1 MRKFGAILLVLL
13 MLAAVGC
20 GADGNTE
27 VTETRENGGPA
38 TETAETESE
47 SETET
52 DTESQAE
59 TKTETQAETEA
70 VTDAPAVSDT
80 VSGNVRV
87 ILLDND
93 KDGVNNFKIVV
104 DIDAARSTEKVPFR
118 IADID
123 NPSED
128 SFRTVSLYDLK
139 DGTPKLVWYTNL
151 CMGSAPRGGV
161 ALKNGGVFCW
171 YYDLYETDVGK
182 RISISCYEYGG
193 GNIYG
198 EISYAPL
205 LKTGSFVSND
215 IAADRFEDFGERYSH
230 SLRNAVN
237 VLDEMLYDAEILL
250 DVTGTAPIF
259 STEEDRFTK
268 SYADRFDYRELE
280 ASLAEENQGQYIVPI
295 K

>member
-70 VTDAPAVSDT
+70 ATDTPAVSDT

-104 DIDAARSTEKVPFR
+104 DIDAARSTEKVPYTPK
-118 IADID
+118 D
-123 NPSED
+123 D
-128 SFRTVSLYDLK
+128 SFRTVSLYEL
-139 DGTPKLVWYTNL
+139 TPEGGETLVWYTNL

-161 ALKNGGVFCW
+161 ALGSRGLFVW
-171 YYDLYETDVGK
+171 YYDLYDQVHENGTQQLSIRAMKFGQDY
-182 RISISCYEYGG
+182 RLISMAG
-193 GNIYG
+193 GNIFKVPS
-198 EISYAPL
+198 ENIED
-205 LKTGSFVSND
+205 FVGTNIHKLQTAAESIND
-215 IAADRFEDFGERYSH
+215 ILWDT
-230 SLRNAVN
+230 
-237 VLDEMLYDAEILL
+237 EILL
-250 DVTGTAPIF
+250 DVTGTEPIY
-259 STEEDRFTK
+259 STDGNRITKEYVGPFTYEDFLTL
-268 SYADRFDYRELE
+268 YDE
-280 ASLAEENQGQYIVPI
+280 ANQDSFIIPAE
-295 K
+295 

>member
-1 MRKFGAILLVLL
+1 MRKIGAILLVLL
-13 MLAAVGC
+13 MLATVGC
-20 GADGNTE
+20 GDGGNNE
-27 VTETRENGGPA
+27 GTETRENGGPA
-38 TETAETESE
+38 TETAEPKSESQTETDAESQTETKNE
-47 SETET
+47 SETE
-52 DTESQAE
+52 SPVGSE
-59 TKTETQAETEA
+59 TA
-70 VTDAPAVSDT
+70 
-80 VSGNVRV
+80 SGNVRV

-93 KDGVNNFKIVV
+93 KDGVNDFKIVV
-104 DIDAARSTEKVPFR
+104 DRDAALSTEKVPFR

-123 NPSED
+123 DPSED

-171 YYDLYETDVGK
+171 YYDLYETDGGK

-198 EISYAPL
+198 EISYVPR

-215 IAADRFEDFGERYSH
+215 IAADRFEDFGERNAF
-230 SLRNAVN
+230 SLLNAVN

-250 DVTGTAPIF
+250 DVTGTAPLF

-268 SYADRFDYRELE
+268 SYAGRFDYRNLE
-280 ASLAEENQGQYIVPI
+280 ASLDEENQGQYIVPI